1 MNSDERIIFEKTEFD
16 YVNSKALVVLVGIT
30 PGNSQR
36 QGAREGLSSKEIKR
50 RNAFAGKMRNPLIK
64 MLDYIGVNSILS
76 IASCKSLWEDDFS
89 KVEMTSLL
97 KDATYEIT
105 KDGKKE
111 MFKNV
116 SRIRRS
122 PKLQEKFNDGF
133 VTDCKSYS
141 NAKLFVACG
150 PGVYDMLLW
159 LKEEGVISTPVVGIA
174 HPSGANAGRI
184 SCYLGEKEP
193 IDSSY
198 TWCLERAEEAKCI
211 IKDIVK
217 QQATV

>member
-1 MNSDERIIFEKTEFD
+1 MNFEDKIIFEKTEFD

-30 PGNSQR
+30 PGNSQL
-36 QGAREGLSSKEIKR
+36 QGEREGLSSKEIKR

-76 IASCKSLWEDDFS
+76 ITSCKSLWEEDFS

-97 KDATYEIT
+97 KDATFEIT

-116 SRIRRS
+116 SKIGRS
-122 PKLQEKFNDGF
+122 PKLQKMLNDGF

-150 PGVYDMLLW
+150 PGVYDMLLC

-198 TWCLERAEEAKCI
+198 IWCQDRAEEAKSVI
-211 IKDIVK
+211 SSLL
-217 QQATV
+217 

>member
-1 MNSDERIIFEKTEFD
+1 MNFEDKIIFEKTDFD
-16 YVNSKALVVLVGIT
+16 YVNSNALVVLVGIT
-30 PGNSQR
+30 PGNSQL
-36 QGAREGLSSKEIKR
+36 QGERDGLSQEEIKR
-50 RNAFAGKMRNPLIK
+50 RNAFAGKMRNSLIR

-76 IASCKSLWEDDFS
+76 IASCQSLWEEDFS

-97 KDATYEIT
+97 KEATYEI
-105 KDGKKE
+105 KRSGKKE

-116 SRIRRS
+116 SKIKRS
-122 PKLQEKFNDGF
+122 SKLKKMLNDGF
-133 VTDCKSYS
+133 VADCMSYS

-150 PGVYDMLLW
+150 PGVYDMLLL
-159 LKEEGVISTPVVGIA
+159 LKKEGIISTPVVGIA

-198 TWCLERAEEAKCI
+198 IWCQERAEEAKSVI
-211 IKDIVK
+211 SSLL
-217 QQATV
+217 

>member
-16 YVNSKALVVLVGIT
+16 YVNSGASVVLVGIT
-30 PGNSQR
+30 PGNSQL
-36 QGAREGLSSKEIKR
+36 QGEREGLSSKEIKR

-97 KDATYEIT
+97 KDATIEIT

-116 SRIRRS
+116 SKIGRS
-122 PKLQEKFNDGF
+122 PKLQKMLNDGF
-133 VTDCKSYS
+133 VTDCMSYS

-150 PGVYDMLLW
+150 PGVYDMLLL
-159 LKEEGVISTPVVGIA
+159 LKKEGIISAPVVGIA

-198 TWCLERAEEAKCI
+198 TWCLERAEEAKCVI
-211 IKDIVK
+211 SGLL
-217 QQATV
+217 